1 MNNKIK
7 KAITVFKQ
15 FWQLLS
21 SKFRIQFCFMFLA
34 ILIGSL
40 LETLGVSILLPL
52 IQAILTPEKLM
63 NNEIVSEIL
72 KILKIQTTQTFVF
85 AVAMVVVFFYVVKNF
100 YQILNNY
107 WQNKFRTNL
116 LAYITDTMMASYM
129 HRPYSFF
136 LDNNSSILMR
146 NVLNDTGGVT
156 TCVTSLFQIITT
168 FFVICF
174 MFIFLFITDSFLA
187 LGLCISAIFVL
198 GFSVI
203 ILGKPLRS
211 FGEEL
216 RITDGDCYKNCQQA
230 FQGIKEVIVSKK
242 ENYFIQKYKESY
254 DKKNK
259 VDIKKCVLE
268 YIPNRLIETVCLS
281 VLVLLITYNVVSG
294 RVLSE
299 VMVANLGAF
308 AVAAFKLLPAVS
320 SMSSNFNIYIVQYTA
335 VQAVLTNLEE
345 AKQYI
350 VKYGN
355 EPITFEKSLQT
366 KNLCFFYPKN
376 PDKKILDNVD
386 TEIKNGDVVG
396 IKGSSGS
403 GKTTYVDIIL
413 GLLEPVSGEIL
424 IDGKIL
430 TDANINSW
438 REKISYVPQTAYL
451 IDDTIRANIAFGVPE
466 KEIDDERITI
476 AMKEAMLYDY
486 VSGLPQKEMTV
497 VGERGVQMSGGQR
510 QRLSIAR
517 ALYNNPDIIIFDEAT
532 SALDEITEKEI
543 MESIDNLIG
552 QKTLIIIAH
561 RLSTLKKCNKI
572 FEVADGKINITEN
585 L

>member
-1 MNNKIK
+1 MILNKIK
-7 KAITVFKQ
+7 KATSVFKQ
-15 FWQLLS
+15 FWKLLS
-21 SKFRIQFCFMFLA
+21 QKFRVQFCLMFFA
-34 ILIGSL
+34 ILVGSL
-40 LETLGVSILLPL
+40 LETLGVSVLLPL

-63 NNEIVSEIL
+63 AN
-72 KILKIQTTQTFVF
+72 K
-85 AVAMVVVFFYVVKNF
+85 YVVPLVKFFNIQSSSAFVLAVSVFVVIFYIIKNL

-116 LAYITDTMMASYM
+116 LAYITETMMSSYM

-136 LDNNSSILMR
+136 IDNNSSILMR
-146 NVLNDTGGVT
+146 NVINDTGGVT

-168 FFVICF
+168 FFVIIF
-174 MFIFLFITDSFLA
+174 MFAFLFVTDAFLA
-187 LGLCISAIFVL
+187 TGLCVSAVLVL
-198 GFSVI
+198 GCSVI
-203 ILGKPLRS
+203 ILGKPLRN
-211 FGEEL
+211 FGEKL
-216 RITDGDCYKNCQQA
+216 RITDGACYKNCQQA
-230 FQGIKEVIVSKK
+230 FQGIKEIIVSKK
-242 ENYFIQKYKESY
+242 EDYFANEYKKSY
-254 DKKNK
+254 DEKNSAD
-259 VDIKKCVLE
+259 VKKCVLE
-268 YIPNRLIETVCLS
+268 YIPNRMIEAVCLS
-281 VLVLLITYNVVSG
+281 VLVLLISYNVVSG

-299 VMVANLGAF
+299 VMIANLGAF
-308 AVAAFKLLPAVS
+308 AVAAFKLLPSVS
-320 SMSSNFNIYIVQYTA
+320 ALSSNFNTYIVQYTA

-345 AKQYI
+345 ARHYI
-350 VKYGN
+350 VKYGR
-355 EPITFEKSLQT
+355 EPVTFEKSLQT
-366 KNLCFFYPKN
+366 KNLCFSYPKN

-424 IDGKIL
+424 IDGKKL
-430 TDANINSW
+430 TDANVNAW

-486 VSGLPQKEMTV
+486 VSGLPEKEKTV

-552 QKTLIIIAH
+552 QKTLMIIAH

-572 FEVADGKINITEN
+572 FEVADGKINISEK
-585 L
+585 